1 MRANSAPTAHG
12 EAGGE
17 LPAAGVR
24 GACAK
29 MNAMEVQTV
38 TFTPVSP
45 AEAGDPV
52 LREQLLDTWMRVT
65 DAGGAV
71 GFVPPAD
78 RGRIAD
84 TLDQH
89 LPRVLEGRDA
99 LGVLRRGDERG
110 PAAGMGILA
119 ASSSPLRTH
128 WRTVL
133 RLMVDPDLQGI
144 GAGRVLIEGLHE
156 MGRALGLEFVCLTV
170 RGGLGIE
177 GFYERIGYEVHGR
190 NPRAIRVAPGDER
203 DEIHMRYE
211 L

>member
-1 MRANSAPTAHG
+1 MRRMP
-12 EAGGE
+12 
-17 LPAAGVR
+17 VD
-24 GACAK
+24 
-29 MNAMEVQTV
+29 TV
-38 TFTPVSP
+38 TFTPVP
-45 AEAGDPV
+45 AVAAGDPA
-52 LREQLLDTWMRVT
+52 LREQLLDTWVRVT

-78 RGRIAD
+78 RERIGEA
-84 TLDQH
+84 LDSH

-99 LGVLRRGDERG
+99 LGVLRRGGDADSAG
-110 PAAGMGILA
+110 PAVGMGILA
-119 ASSSPLRTH
+119 ASASPLRSH

-133 RLMVDPDLQGI
+133 RLMVDPSLQGI
-144 GAGRVLIEGLHE
+144 GAGRVLVEGLHG
-156 MGRALGLEFVCLTV
+156 MGRELDLEFLCLTV

-177 GFYERIGYEVHGR
+177 GFYGRIGYEIHGR

>member
-1 MRANSAPTAHG
+1 MRSASRPGTPCQHEG
-12 EAGGE
+12 
-17 LPAAGVR
+17 LVP
-24 GACAK
+24 
-29 MNAMEVQTV
+29 VQTI
-38 TFTPVSP
+38 TFTPVP
-45 AEAGDPV
+45 AEQAGDPA
-52 LREQLLDTWMRVT
+52 LREQLLDTWVRVT

-78 RGRIAD
+78 RGRIAE
-84 TLDQH
+84 TLDSH
-89 LPRVLEGRDA
+89 LPRIVQGRDA
-99 LGVLRRGDERG
+99 LGVLRRGGPRG

-119 ASSSPLRTH
+119 ASSSPLRAH

-156 MGRALGLEFVCLTV
+156 TARGLGLEFLCLTV

-177 GFYERIGYEVHGR
+177 GFYERIGYEIHGR

>member
-1 MRANSAPTAHG
+1 
-12 EAGGE
+12 
-17 LPAAGVR
+17 
-24 GACAK
+24 
-29 MNAMEVQTV
+29 MEVQTA
-38 TFTPVSP
+38 TFAPVS
-45 AEAGDPV
+45 AAAAADPE
-52 LREQLLDTWMRVT
+52 LRQQLLDTWVRVT

-78 RGRIAD
+78 RERIGE
-84 TLDQH
+84 TLDSH
-89 LPRVLEGRDA
+89 LSRVIEGRDA
-99 LGVLRRGDERG
+99 LGVLRRGGEDGR
-110 PAAGMGILA
+110 AAGMGILS
-119 ASSSPLRTH
+119 ASASPLRQH

-144 GAGRVLIEGLHE
+144 GAGRELIEGLHG
-156 MGRALGLEFVCLTV
+156 MGRELGLEFMCLTV

-177 GFYERIGYEVHGR
+177 GFYERIGYEIHGR

>member
-1 MRANSAPTAHG
+1 MD
-12 EAGGE
+12 
-17 LPAAGVR
+17 
-24 GACAK
+24 
-29 MNAMEVQTV
+29 VQTV
-38 TFTPVSP
+38 TFTSVPA
-45 AEAGDPV
+45 AEAGDPA
-52 LREQLLDTWMRVT
+52 LRDQLLDTWVRVV

-78 RGRIAD
+78 LGRIAE
-84 TLDQH
+84 TLDSH
-89 LPRVLEGRDA
+89 LERIVAGRDA
-99 LGVLRRGDERG
+99 LGVLRGGGDSALAP
-110 PAAGMGILA
+110 PAAGMGILS
-119 ASSSPLRTH
+119 ASSSPLRAH
-128 WRTVL
+128 WRTLL

-156 MGRALGLEFVCLTV
+156 MGRELGLEFVCLTV

-177 GFYERIGYEVHGR
+177 GFYGRIGYEIHGR

>member
-1 MRANSAPTAHG
+1 M
-12 EAGGE
+12 
-17 LPAAGVR
+17 
-24 GACAK
+24 
-29 MNAMEVQTV
+29 QTV
-38 TFTPVSP
+38 TFTPVS
-45 AEAGDPV
+45 AVEAGDPE
-52 LREQLLDTWMRVT
+52 LREQLLDTWVRVT

-78 RGRIAD
+78 RERIGE
-84 TLDQH
+84 TLDSH
-89 LPRVLEGRDA
+89 LSRVIEGRDA
-99 LGVLRRGDERG
+99 LGILRRGVDSAPTH
-110 PAAGMGILA
+110 PAAGMGILS
-119 ASSSPLRTH
+119 ASSSPLRQH

-144 GAGRVLIEGLHE
+144 GAGRELIEGLHG
-156 MGRALGLEFVCLTV
+156 MGRELGLEFMCLTV

-177 GFYERIGYEVHGR
+177 GFYGRIGYEIHGR